1 MKRAQAKL
9 LSAALVSGAMLANGT
24 AVQAFTVVQTVQTG
38 SPSTSDP
45 NITPYDGSFFTE
57 FRPITAL
64 DMISRIPGFQF
75 DGGTSGRGF
84 AGTVGNILIDGERP
98 PVRSDSLQSI
108 LSRIPASQ
116 VERIDIVRAGAGGID
131 MAGKAVVANV
141 IRTPDGGVTGSVGGT
156 LQANTDGRVSPNFSL
171 QAQRQADGRS
181 IEGAFNAYGG
191 SGENNG
197 FRERR
202 APDGQMLLLGRNEG
216 VFDYSGAEATSVYEG
231 PLGGGRVRLN
241 GLLEYNYSGYD
252 GEDLLLFPTGQ
263 ERNLSDYNQT
273 KGEVGARWTRNLPH
287 GMTLELLGSQ
297 QRIWTDSVGE
307 YDTPD
312 FTSQSTNDETSG
324 ESIGSAAVKFASLK
338 TPWGG
343 VDFET
348 GSELAFNFV
357 ESATAFRFN
366 ESPLLL
372 PGDDTRVE
380 ELRSESFVSAVWAP
394 KSNLSVTAAMRY
406 ERSRITAAGS
416 GGAAETNLAFVK
428 PRLNVSWTPRPGHS
442 LAFKLERNVDQLS
455 FGAFEAS
462 AAFSTGIFGRGNPDI
477 RPAQIWIGSLRYER
491 VFDRQGSFVAEL
503 THEELDDVL
512 GQVVVVE
519 TLAGETLPRT
529 FNVTR
534 NVGTAQRDTARFSGR
549 LPLDRYGM
557 TGGIAS
563 ASFQVR
569 NSETD
574 DPVTFLER
582 RLSGEQ
588 PTSWSLGLSQNLIK
602 QKISWSVSASS
613 GQRSRSFAP
622 STLSSFSTD
631 PSFNGN
637 ISWRPDS
644 KLSLSAGV
652 NLASDSESQF
662 TLFGGPR
669 DRFGPVYDER
679 SASRGTLSAYVSA
692 RRSF

>member
-1 MKRAQAKL
+1 MLVLTLASGTLFPLVMPAQAQ
-9 LSAALVSGAMLANGT
+9 APGT
-24 AVQAFTVVQTVQTG
+24 ASVTEA
-38 SPSTSDP
+38 DP
-45 NITPYDGSFFTE
+45 NITPYPASFFTE
-57 FRPITAL
+57 FRSITAL
-64 DMISRIPGFQF
+64 DMIGRIPGFQF

-116 VERIDIVRAGAGGID
+116 VERIEIVRAGAGGID

-141 IRTPDGGVTGSVGGT
+141 IRRPDSGVTGSVGGT
-156 LQANTDGRVSPNFSL
+156 LQANTDGRLSPNFSL
-171 QAQRQADGRS
+171 QAQRQANGRS
-181 IEGAFNAYGG
+181 IEGAFSTYGG
-191 SGENNG
+191 SGEDNG

-202 APDGQMLLLGRNEG
+202 TPDGQLLLLGRSEG
-216 VFDYSGAEATSVYEG
+216 IFDYSGAEATTVYEG

-241 GLLEYNYSGYD
+241 GLVEYSYSGYD
-252 GEDLLLFPTGQ
+252 GDDLLLFPTGQ
-263 ERNLSDYNQT
+263 ERNLSDFNQT
-273 KGEVGARWTRNLPH
+273 KGEVGARWTRNLPR

-297 QRIWTDSVGE
+297 QQIWTDSVGE

-312 FTSQSTNDETSG
+312 FTSQSVNDETSG

-338 TPWGG
+338 TPLGG
-343 VDFET
+343 IDIET
-348 GSELAFNFV
+348 GSEVAFNFV

-394 KSNLSVTAAMRY
+394 RTNLSVTAAMRY
-406 ERSRITAAGS
+406 ERSRITAGGS
-416 GGAAETNLAFVK
+416 GGAAETNLAFLK
-428 PRLNVSWTPRPGHS
+428 PRLNVSWTPRPSHS
-442 LAFKLERNVDQLS
+442 LALRLERNVDQLS

-477 RPAQIWIGSLRYER
+477 RPAQTWIGSLRYER

-503 THEELDDVL
+503 THEELDEIL

-519 TLAGETLPRT
+519 TLPGETRPRT

-534 NVGTAQRDTARFSGR
+534 NVGTAQRDTARLTGR
-549 LPLDRYGM
+549 LPLDKYGM
-557 TGGIAS
+557 SGGIAS

-569 NSETD
+569 KSETE

-588 PTSWSLGLSQNLIK
+588 PSSWSLGLSQNLIR

-613 GQRSRSFAP
+613 GQRGRSFAP
-622 STLSSFSTD
+622 STLSTFSTD

-637 ISWRPDS
+637 ISWRPDA

-652 NLASDSESQF
+652 NLASDSESRF

-669 DRFGPVYDER
+669 DRAGPVYDER
-679 SASRGTLSAYVSA
+679 SASRGTLSAYLSA

>member
-1 MKRAQAKL
+1 MRVIQASVLALAIGILADLVQAPTARAQ
-9 LSAALVSGAMLANGT
+9 VSGLA
-24 AVQAFTVVQTVQTG
+24 
-38 SPSTSDP
+38 SPVAADP
-45 NITPYDGSFFTE
+45 NVTPYPANFFVE
-57 FRPITAL
+57 FRSITAL
-64 DMISRIPGFQF
+64 DMIGRIPGFQF

-116 VERIDIVRAGAGGID
+116 VERIDVVRAGAGGLD

-141 IRTPDGGVTGSVGGT
+141 IRKPEAGLSGSVGGT
-156 LQANTDGRVSPNFSL
+156 LQANTNGRINPNFNL
-171 QAQRQADGRS
+171 QAQRQANGRS
-181 IEGAFNAYGG
+181 IEGALSTFGG
-191 SGENNG
+191 SGDDDG

-202 APDGQMLLLGRNEG
+202 SPDGQLLLLGRSAG
-216 VFDYSGAEATSVYEG
+216 VYDYSGAEATSVYEG

-241 GLLEYNYSGYD
+241 GLLEYNSSGYD
-252 GEDLLLFPTGQ
+252 GADILLFPTGV

-273 KGEVGARWTRNLPH
+273 KGEVGARWTRNLPR

-297 QRIWTDSVGE
+297 QHIWTDSVGE

-312 FTSQSTNDETSG
+312 FTSRSINDETSG
-324 ESIGSAAVKFASLK
+324 ESIGSAEIKFASLE

-343 VDFET
+343 IDVET
-348 GSELAFNFV
+348 GSEIAFNFV

-366 ESPLLL
+366 ESALSL

-380 ELRSESFVSAVWAP
+380 ELRTESFVSAVWAP

-416 GGAAETNLAFVK
+416 GGAAETNLSFLK
-428 PRLNVSWTPRPGHS
+428 PRLNVSWTPRPNHS
-442 LAFKLERNVDQLS
+442 LAFRLERNVEQLS
-455 FGAFEAS
+455 FGAFRAS

-477 RPAQIWIGSLRYER
+477 RPAQIWISALRYER
-491 VFDRQGSFVAEL
+491 VFGRQGSFVVEL
-503 THEELDDVL
+503 THEELDDIL
-512 GQVVVVE
+512 GQVVVRE
-519 TLAGETLPRT
+519 TLSGDTQPRS

-534 NVGTAQRDTARFSGR
+534 NVGTARRDTARVTAR
-549 LPLDRYGM
+549 LPLDKYGL

-569 NSETD
+569 TSETE

-588 PTSWSLGLSQNLIK
+588 PTGWSLGLSQNLIK

-613 GQRSRSFAP
+613 GQRSESFAP
-622 STLSSFSTD
+622 STLSSFTSD
-631 PSFNGN
+631 PTFNGS
-637 ISWRPDS
+637 ISWRPDA
-644 KLSLSAGV
+644 KLSISAGV
-652 NLASDSESQF
+652 NLASDSESRF

-669 DRFGPVYDER
+669 DLFSPVYNER
-679 SASRGTLSAYVSA
+679 SANRGSMSAYLSA